1 MTVVLDMLDPL
12 VIKEQMV
19 KMMSK
24 KEEQKE
30 TSEMWNSLAVQW
42 LELRTFLAVG
52 PGSVPGQGTKILQ
65 AAWYGQ
71 RRGEKNS
78 EMKNRTGLVLTWS

>member
-12 VIKEQMV
+12 VIKEQVV

-30 TSEMWNSLAVQW
+30 TSEMWNSLAV
-42 LELRTFLAVG
+42 
-52 PGSVPGQGTKILQ
+52 
-65 AAWYGQ
+65 
-71 RRGEKNS
+71 
-78 EMKNRTGLVLTWS
+78 